1 MSFSLMGAWPAGLA
15 SMWGVRMPLAEL
27 VLPPKAPLTH
37 RLRLPLTNLS
47 TLLELATVFG

>member
-15 SMWGVRMPLAEL
+15 SMWGVGMPLAEL

-47 TLLELATVFG
+47 SLLELTTVFG